1 MSDNEFE
8 VRGPH
13 DEILE
18 EGGGHGHHGAS
29 RDPFASRIAV
39 MTAVLATLGAIFSY
53 QSGNAENQALIFKNE
68 AAIRK
73 TDAADQWAYY
83 QARGEK
89 QNLAELGAALSVR
102 DSQVAAHFAAEAE
115 RYKNEKEPIRAKAES
130 LEKQVL
136 EADARS
142 EELVHRHHR
151 WAQAT
156 TLIQVSIALAAITLL
171 ARSRWLLVG
180 SLGVAGLGAVAGVL
194 AFCGL

>member
-1 MSDNEFE
+1 MSDIEFE

-18 EGGGHGHHGAS
+18 EGGHSHHAPQ
-29 RDPFASRIAV
+29 RDSFGNRIAV

-53 QSGNAENQALIFKNE
+53 QSGNAENLALIYKND

-73 TDAADQWAYY
+73 TDAANQWAYY
-83 QARGEK
+83 QSKGQKE
-89 QNLAELGAALSVR
+89 NLAELGAALSAR
-102 DSQVAAHFAAEAE
+102 DPQTAAHFAAEAA
-115 RYKNEKEPIRAKAES
+115 RYKAEKEPIHAQAEA

-136 EADARS
+136 DADAKS

-151 WAQAT
+151 WAQGT

-180 SLGVAGLGAVAGVL
+180 SLGVAGLGAVIGIL
-194 AFCGL
+194 AAFGL

>member
-13 DEILE
+13 DAMLE
-18 EGGGHGHHGAS
+18 EGGGHGG
-29 RDPFASRIAV
+29 RDPFGSRIAV

-53 QSGNAENQALIFKNE
+53 QSGNTENRALIFKNE

-73 TDAADQWAYY
+73 TDASNQWAYY
-83 QARGEK
+83 QSKGQKE
-89 QNLAELGAALSVR
+89 NLAELGLALSTR
-102 DSQVAAHFAAEAE
+102 DPQAAEKFAADAV
-115 RYKNEKEPIRAKAES
+115 RYKAEKEPIHAKADA

-136 EADARS
+136 EADAQS
-142 EELVHRHHR
+142 ELLVHQHHR

-156 TLIQVSIALAAITLL
+156 TLVQVSIALSAITLL

-180 SLGVAGLGAVAGVL
+180 ACGVAALGTVIGVL
-194 AFCGL
+194 AIYRI

>member
-1 MSDNEFE
+1 MSDIEFE

-18 EGGGHGHHGAS
+18 EGGHGHHRAS
-29 RDPFASRIAV
+29 RDPFGSRIAV

-73 TDAADQWAYY
+73 TDAANQWAYY
-83 QARGEK
+83 QAKGQKE
-89 QNLAELGAALSVR
+89 NLAELGAALSAR
-102 DSQVAAHFAAEAE
+102 DAQTAAHFAAEAA
-115 RYKNEKEPIRAKAES
+115 RYKSEKEPIRAKAES

-136 EADARS
+136 EADGKS

-171 ARSRWLLVG
+171 ARSRWLLIG
-180 SLGVAGLGAVAGVL
+180 SLGVATLGAIAGGL